1 MYQVLF
7 TSSRSPMALDSS
19 DNIYASLYWA
29 QTLFKSAYDQVNNQ
43 TIKIHIYVLVY
54 EKTYKR
60 LFKTFLPSCPSYPI
74 PTQKV
79 VCWSAYYLLRA
90 TGVIKEMPYYGAVS
104 FKKAVIIIPPCS
116 MLDWD
121 NWLCWHLRLCYLW
134 AVEISNRGEPE
145 QLFLLS
151 HH

>member
-1 MYQVLF
+1 
-7 TSSRSPMALDSS
+7 MALDSS

-54 EKTYKR
+54 KKTYKR

-79 VCWSAYYLLRA
+79 VC
-90 TGVIKEMPYYGAVS
+90 
-104 FKKAVIIIPPCS
+104 
-116 MLDWD
+116 
-121 NWLCWHLRLCYLW
+121 
-134 AVEISNRGEPE
+134 
-145 QLFLLS
+145 
-151 HH
+151 